1 MKSAGEYRSAAAAAL
16 TGLMV
21 VVQIGWS
28 GPAWAQAG
36 ALDSTF
42 SGDGKVT
49 TDFSKKADL
58 VQGVA
63 VQTDGK
69 VVAVG
74 WVTVGRVYRF
84 GLARYN
90 ADGSLDTTF
99 GTGGK
104 VTTVFGGVEDTAS
117 AVAIQADGM
126 IVVAGTTDSN
136 GNQNYQFAVARYDT
150 YGTLDPN
157 FGVGGKATTSFFGTY
172 NSAHAVV
179 VQPDGR
185 IVVAGFAGNSF
196 VGLSDGR
203 FGIARYNADGSLDT
217 AGFGAGTGKVITDFG
232 GSFSN
237 ATSVALQSDGKIV
250 VAGASNAG
258 STSTQDFALARYN
271 TDGSLDLSFGENL
284 DGQVTTDFFERDDF
298 GQSVSVDASGNIVV
312 AGQAYPQTGPRTF
325 AIARYTPDGD
335 LDPDFDDDGMVTT
348 DFLTYGSF
356 ALAVVVDANGIVA
369 AGGAQGKRSRV
380 IQFALAR
387 FNNSDGSL
395 DTTFGTGGKVTTSFS
410 GAADVASALALY
422 DNGNIVAAG
431 QAQDKNFALARY
443 LF

>member
-1 MKSAGEYRSAAAAAL
+1 MKSAAEHRSAAAAAL
-16 TGLMV
+16 IGLMV

-49 TDFSKKADL
+49 TDFARKADL

-63 VQTDGK
+63 VQTDDK

-74 WVTVGRVYRF
+74 WVTVGGVYRF

-90 ADGSLDTTF
+90 VDGSLDTSF

-104 VTTVFGGVEDTAS
+104 VTTVFGFEDTAS
-117 AVAIQADGM
+117 AVAIQADGK
-126 IVVAGTTDSN
+126 IVVAGTTDIN
-136 GNQNYQFAVARYDT
+136 GNLNYQFAVARYNT
-150 YGTLDPN
+150 NGTLDTT
-157 FGVGGKATTSFFGTY
+157 FGVGGKVTTSFFGTY

-196 VGLSDGR
+196 SGLNDGR
-203 FGIARYNADGSLDT
+203 FGVARFNTDGSLDT
-217 AGFGAGTGKVITDFG
+217 AGFGNGSGKVITDFG
-232 GSFSN
+232 GTISN
-237 ATSVALQSDGKIV
+237 ATSVALQSDDKIV
-250 VAGASNAG
+250 VAGSSNAG
-258 STSTQDFALARYN
+258 ISNTQDFALARYN
-271 TDGSLDLSFGENL
+271 TDGSLDDTFGENL
-284 DGQVTTDFFERDDF
+284 DGQVTTNFFGRDDF
-298 GQSVSVDASGNIVV
+298 GQSVAVDESGKIVV
-312 AGQAYPQTGPRTF
+312 AGQAYGATGPRTF
-325 AIARYTPDGD
+325 ALARYTSAGL
-335 LDPDFDDDGMVTT
+335 LDPAFSSDGMVTT
-348 DFLTYGSF
+348 DFLGYGSF
-356 ALAVVVDANGIVA
+356 ALAVVVDDNGIVA

-387 FNNSDGSL
+387 FNDDGSL
-395 DTTFGTGGKVTTSFS
+395 DASFDTDGKVTTSFS
-410 GAADVASALALY
+410 GAADVASALALHS
-422 DNGNIVAAG
+422 NGDIVAAG

-443 LF
+443 LP